1 MSAKSS
7 RGKARLRLPC
17 ASQQT
22 EGADIAAETGPE
34 DEGVSETSP
43 PWPGDPDVE
52 PDRLLDDEIDAVLE
66 PRKARQRHDNRL
78 ALVAA
83 LMILVVLMGLVGW
96 TGYRAAVSHRT
107 QQERNLLLHALARRR
122 FAPLTRY
129 AAGDVF
135 APISRFFQR
144 RQYHHDAGHA
154 TQAAATVSPRE
165 TPI

>member
-107 QQERNLLLHALARRR
+107 QQVRNLLLHAAR
-122 FAPLTRY
+122 
-129 AAGDVF
+129 
-135 APISRFFQR
+135 
-144 RQYHHDAGHA
+144 
-154 TQAAATVSPRE
+154 QAALRPADAVCGG
-165 TPI
+165 